1 MKKVILT
8 LAFIAGI
15 TTMNANTNIEKN
27 DPEDDCIAYACE
39 ELSAFE
45 DDLGDFT
52 EAEADSIVDF
62 YYKDCMG
69 K

>member
-1 MKKVILT
+1 
-8 LAFIAGI
+8 
-15 TTMNANTNIEKN
+15 MNANTNIEKN